1 MPAPKAV
8 DKVQDKDP
16 EVEVPNVPNPKQN
29 LKIRF
34 VWSINVPSIVNG
46 HNGVNGQVAVK
57 AAELGQEPGCVKLR
71 KMPNLEDLHAKK
83 RMKKKMKNVLLI
95 PVPFMVHGANGVALV
110 IAIPLVDPDSSL
122 GSDFVIN
129 PNQRMEALSVK
140 VHTWK

>member
-1 MPAPKAV
+1 MPAPKVV

-16 EVEVPNVPNPKQN
+16 EVEEPNVLNPKQK

-34 VWSINVPSIVNG
+34 VWSINVPLIVNG
-46 HNGVNGQVAVK
+46 HNGVNGQVVVK
-57 AAELGQEPGCVKLR
+57 AAEPEREVGSVKLSR
-71 KMPNLEDLHAKK
+71 MPNLEDLHAKK

-140 VHTWK
+140 VPIWK